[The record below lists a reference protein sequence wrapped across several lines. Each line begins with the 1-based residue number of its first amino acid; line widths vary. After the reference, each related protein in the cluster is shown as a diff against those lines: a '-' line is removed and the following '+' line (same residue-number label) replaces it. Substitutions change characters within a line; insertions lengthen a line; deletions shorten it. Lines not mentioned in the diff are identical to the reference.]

1 MTNLIGLIGYPVKHS
16 ISPYFQQAA
25 LDYYHLDIRYGLWE
39 TSSEKLKAIITKLR
53 KPQNMGANV
62 TVPYKEAVLPLLDE
76 VEELARLIGAVNTI
90 VKRDDKL
97 VGFNTDARGF
107 IQALSKERHFEPEGK
122 RAAILG
128 AGGAARAVCFALV
141 REQASS
147 LVIINRTTARAE
159 ALADSLRSYIDE
171 SSLETEITTLPWQS
185 STSNETF
192 SHCHLIVNCT
202 TTGMKYSP
210 QEGQSPL
217 SFEVIPKDVLVYDLV
232 YNPYPTPLLQLARKA
247 GADTL
252 GGLAMLVYQG
262 AASFELWTGRKAPID
277 IMLKRAREILG
288 CLKM

>member
-1 MTNLIGLIGYPVKHS
+1 MTNLIGLIGYPIKHS

-25 LDYYHLDIRYGLWE
+25 LDNYHLDIRYELWE
-39 TSSEKLKAIITKLR
+39 TKPGRLESTIARLR
-53 KPQNMGANV
+53 KPHNLGANV
-62 TVPYKEAVLPLLDE
+62 TVPYKESVLPLLDE
-76 VEELARLIGAVNTI
+76 VEELASLIGAVNTI

-107 IQALSKERHFEPEGK
+107 IQALSKERHFESEGK

-128 AGGAARAVCFALV
+128 AGGAARAVCFALL
-141 REQASS
+141 REKASS

-159 ALADSLRSYIDE
+159 ALADSLRKYMAE
-171 SSLETEITTLPWQS
+171 SGLETEVTTLPWQS
-185 STSNETF
+185 STSSETF

-202 TTGMKYSP
+202 TIGMKYSP

-277 IMLKRAREILG
+277 IMYGKAREALPG
-288 CLKM
+288 ER